1 MATNSSHRH
10 GLVPPGPVVLFVL
23 VLNPNKQDRGND
35 RNEARQARKDHWKA
49 APSVRF
55 DDLGDETGKALDW
68 DDAARA
74 VNISARSMRKSLER
88 PAVRQYLLAQRV
100 VLRSCLSAKNL
111 LRLDAPA
118 DQKTNLNAAVKGSQI
133 IEAVSDEALTARP
146 MASFDPHVTIR
157 IIAESPEPPNAT
169 IDIIPAPFASQRLPE
184 PEPSAREPT
193 LWDCSAAAGDRRP
206 EPPYPVRQ
214 SWGYVAEA
222 EHLRAY
228 PGLGPPAGSAWEA
241 TQAGNGPIGGLDRNR
256 ARIRPCALLD
266 GAVLGGCRQADSP
279 AASAVSRRPVLR
291 GTLAVASMRIGG
303 KLYAPGR

>member
-1 MATNSSHRH
+1 
-10 GLVPPGPVVLFVL
+10 
-23 VLNPNKQDRGND
+23 
-35 RNEARQARKDHWKA
+35 
-49 APSVRF
+49 VRF

-111 LRLDAPA
+111 LRLDALA
-118 DQKTNLNAAVKGSQI
+118 DQKTNLNAAVKASQI

-206 EPPYPVRQ
+206 EPPYPMM
-214 SWGYVAEA
+214 
-222 EHLRAY
+222 
-228 PGLGPPAGSAWEA
+228 
-241 TQAGNGPIGGLDRNR
+241 DNR
-256 ARIRPCALLD
+256 GVMSQKPSI
-266 GAVLGGCRQADSP
+266 
-279 AASAVSRRPVLR
+279 
-291 GTLAVASMRIGG
+291 
-303 KLYAPGR
+303 YAPILA